1 MRRNIHDFIFL
12 GGSTRIDRRSKE
24 PSASFSECARELVGG
39 YPSIFP
45 EGCDPLKGTDTSIVD
60 IPITGDFMRCF
71 CVYFCVSTGRSF
83 WNVLCFSYSV
93 KDWSKDDLQ
102 CALALSAREWN
113 DLALTLRED
122 QSYLSLPDC
131 PANKKVEIE
140 NWLPDGIF
148 ARDFPVSSA
157 QGLTESMPYENV
169 WRALLQLPRRKFHVP
184 PPSMDP
190 IPFPTPPKPQQRCL
204 GFLLGLFLGILLGG
218 LAFHVLSRYD
228 KKNRVSHSDTIP
240 SGTQPR
246 PPRPTDFHPG
256 KGRWIIEISPYDVKI
271 HPVISHTR

>member
-24 PSASFSECARELVGG
+24 PSAAFSECARELVGG

-45 EGCDPLKGTDTSIVD
+45 EGCNPLKGTDTSIVD

-131 PANKKVEIE
+131 PEDMVPEVES
-140 NWLPDGIF
+140 WLPDGVF
-148 ARDFPVSSA
+148 ARDFPISPTR
-157 QGLTESMPYENV
+157 GLTESMPYEND
-169 WRALLQLPRRKFHVP
+169 WRALLQLPRKIIR
-184 PPSMDP
+184 
-190 IPFPTPPKPQQRCL
+190 PPKPIPLPDPPPPPRRCP
-204 GFLLGLFLGILLGG
+204 GFLTGLLLGIILGG
-218 LAFHVLSRYD
+218 LASHVLERLYTKPKAD
-228 KKNRVSHSDTIP
+228 LSDTSQPI
-240 SGTQPR
+240 TQPSTQQ
-246 PPRPTDFHPG
+246 PPEPQSQKRH
-256 KGRWIIEISPYDVKI
+256 WIIEISPHGVKF
-271 HPVISHTR
+271 HPANSRTK